1 MILRTGPSE
10 TFYSQAM
17 IGETISHYRILE
29 KLGEGGMG
37 VVYRA
42 EDTKLKRPVALKF
55 LSPELTSDPDAK
67 KRFIREAR
75 AASALDHPNICT
87 VHDIDET
94 EEGQLF
100 MVMAC
105 YSGET
110 LQETVSRGALVL
122 EKAVEVAVGVA
133 EGLKKAHRKGV
144 VHRDIKPA
152 NIYLTEDGQVKLFDF
167 GLAVLK
173 SERSADDPHTLAGT
187 ITYMS
192 PEQIQGST
200 VDARTDIWSLGVV
213 LYEMIAGESPFT
225 GEYLQALEYSILNEE
240 PPPLRSR
247 RPGVPLELESVVTR
261 ALIKDREQRYQQ
273 IGEMISDL
281 ERAYQELTSP
291 VRSQRPLAVISFENQ
306 TGDEA
311 YDYLRRAIPNLLIT
325 NLERSPYLRVITW
338 ERLRDLLKQ
347 MGKENVDV
355 IDRDL
360 GFELSR
366 MENIDT
372 IVAGSFTRAGSVFA
386 TDVKILDAATKKL
399 LGSASSKGRGVDS
412 ILTAQIDRLSR
423 EIVLALG
430 ISEDRKEKKEKPI
443 AEVTT
448 TSMEAYRYFLRGR
461 DSYERLYNDESRRY
475 LQKAIQLD
483 PDFAVA
489 YLYLALIHDRLRDNK
504 ARNAAFEK
512 AKALSN
518 RATEKERL
526 YIEAAYARTIE
537 QDADKRYQIL
547 IKIARKYP
555 GEKWAHQR
563 LASHF
568 RGKRQFY
575 QAVEEYKKVLEL
587 DPNYGWAV
595 NELAYMYTDIEEFDR
610 AAEYFQRYAEISPGD
625 ANPIDSMGEL
635 YFRMGRLDEA
645 IDQYREALEI
655 KPDFYYA
662 YWEIAYIYA
671 LKEMYGE
678 TLEWIDRF
686 IERAPSLGT
695 RAEGCRWKS
704 FYRIWLGDIDGA
716 LAEAQRLENMAREHG
731 SELWITEA
739 GRMKGWI
746 YYDRDELSLSRK
758 RFRRCLEA
766 IEKNPGEHLPTG
778 TSYSP
783 EATEQIRDLKAEYAF
798 ALAMVSLR
806 EGDIDAADERV
817 KDIRSA
823 IPASAGLLEAEIWL
837 ARESAE
843 QAIAACQKAPA
854 WRTPYMS
861 DMAGMLTYNL
871 PFQKDTLARAYLLAG
886 MPRKAVGEYER
897 LCNFHPDR
905 RDRRLIH
912 PLFHYRLAD
921 LHRKQGQTDQ
931 ALEHYDRVL
940 QIWKTGGARLE
951 EVRSARQK
959 VEQLV
964 MEQ

>member
-1 MILRTGPSE
+1 
-10 TFYSQAM
+10 M

-42 EDTKLKRPVALKF
+42 EDIKLKRPVALKF
-55 LSPELTSDPDAK
+55 LSPELTSDPQAK
-67 KRFIREAR
+67 ERFIREAR

-94 EEGQLF
+94 GEGQLF
-100 MVMAC
+100 MVMTC

-110 LQETVSRGALVL
+110 LQETITRGALVL
-122 EKAVEVAVGVA
+122 EKAVEVAIGVA
-133 EGLKKAHRKGV
+133 RGLEKAHRKGV

-173 SERSADDPHTLAGT
+173 SERSTDDPHTLAGT

-192 PEQIQGST
+192 PEQIQGSA

-213 LYEMIAGESPFT
+213 LYEMIAGQSPFT

-240 PPPLRSR
+240 PPSLRNR

-261 ALIKDREQRYQQ
+261 ALIKNREQRYQQ
-273 IGEMISDL
+273 IGEMLSDL
-281 ERAYQELTSP
+281 DRAYEALTSP
-291 VRSQRPLAVISFENQ
+291 VRSQRPMAVISFENQ
-306 TGDEA
+306 TGDTA

-325 NLERSPYLRVITW
+325 NLERSEYLRVVTW
-338 ERLRDLLKQ
+338 ERLQDLLKQ
-347 MGKENVDV
+347 LGKENVDV

-360 GFELSR
+360 GFELCR
-366 MENIDT
+366 MEHIDT
-372 IVAGSFTRAGSVFA
+372 IILGSFTSAGSVFA
-386 TDVKILDAATKKL
+386 TDVKILDVATKKL

-423 EIVLALG
+423 EIISSLG
-430 ISEDRKEKKEKPI
+430 ISEGREKEKEKPI

-461 DSYERLYNDESRRY
+461 DSYEKLYNEESRRY
-475 LQKAIQLD
+475 LEKAVRLD

-489 YLYLALIHDRLRDNK
+489 YLYLAWIHDRLRDNK
-504 ARNAAFEK
+504 ARNEAFEK
-512 AKALSN
+512 AKALSH

-537 QDADKRYQIL
+537 QDSQKRFQIL
-547 IKIARKYP
+547 QQIARKYP
-555 GEKWAHQR
+555 GEKRVHQR
-563 LASHF
+563 LASHY
-568 RGKRQFY
+568 RGQRRYY

-587 DPNYGWAV
+587 DPNFGWAV
-595 NELAYMYTDIEEFDR
+595 NELAYMYTDIEEFDQ

-625 ANPIDSMGEL
+625 ANPVDSMGEL

-645 IDQYREALEI
+645 VDQYREALEI

-662 YWEIAYIYA
+662 YWEIAYVYA

-678 TLEWIDRF
+678 TLQWINRY

-695 RAEGCRWKS
+695 RAEGCRWKA
-704 FYRIWLGDIDGA
+704 FYRCWLGDIDGA
-716 LAEAQRLENMAREHG
+716 LAETQTLENVAREHS
-731 SELWITEA
+731 SELWVTEA
-739 GRMKGWI
+739 DRMRGWI
-746 YYDRDELSLSRK
+746 YYNRQELDLSRK
-758 RFRRCLEA
+758 RFQRCLDA
-766 IEKNPGEHLPTG
+766 IEKNPREHIPPGL
-778 TSYSP
+778 SYSP
-783 EATEQIRDLKAEYAF
+783 GVSEQFKILKAGYDF
-798 ALAMVSLR
+798 ALAMVSLK
-806 EGDIDAADERV
+806 EGDIESAAGRLEEFRTV
-817 KDIRSA
+817 
-823 IPASAGLLEAEIWL
+823 IPEQAGFLQAEIWI
-837 ARESAE
+837 ARDSADR
-843 QAIAACQKAPA
+843 AIAACQNAPA
-854 WRTPYMS
+854 WRIPYMS
-861 DMAGMLTYNL
+861 DTAGMLTYNL
-871 PFQKDTLARAYLLAG
+871 PFHKDTLARAYLLAG
-886 MPRKAVGEYER
+886 MTRKAVGEYER
-897 LCNFHPDR
+897 LCMFHPDS

-912 PLFHYRLAD
+912 PLYHYRLAG
-921 LHRKQGQTDQ
+921 LCHTLGRTEQ
-931 ALEHYDRVL
+931 ALEQYDRVL
-940 QIWKTGGARLE
+940 EIWKTGGSRLE